1 MNRFLYILL
10 GLLLI
15 ATGVY
20 QSYLFN
26 EIQFTLIAKGLFNWM
41 GSDFF
46 IRLSAS
52 LSIALGT
59 LLILGYKTRWM
70 LILSMVLLIL
80 GFYADIFLSSVLF
93 RTPFLTDTRDLSL
106 LWMWIIPLV
115 FLFPP
120 KLKKAKWWLVVISIF
135 LGAGTH
141 SLLAPPYFQ
150 DYQRQNTYDKVK
162 MPKEKIAVI
171 LDKAPSLKK
180 GKTLLVFVSTTCH
193 ECQNVVDKINA
204 SMLGNGDDKRTKKDR
219 VKVIYYKVQFMNRP
233 VPNFEYP
240 PISTA
245 GEVIMPY
252 RDILN
257 SLPEGASTPA
267 LYYINNGKIEDF
279 VTGWYI
285 NKPFLDRVFFD

>member
-1 MNRFLYILL
+1 M
-10 GLLLI
+10 G
-15 ATGVY
+15 TGIY
-20 QSYLFN
+20 QSFLFN

-52 LSIALGT
+52 LSIALAT
-59 LLILGYKTRWM
+59 LLIFGYKTRWM
-70 LILSMVLLIL
+70 LIMSMVLLIL

-120 KLKKAKWWLVVISIF
+120 KLKIAKWWLVVISIL

-150 DYQRQNTYDKVK
+150 DYQSQNTYDKVK
-162 MPKEKIAVI
+162 MPKEKIAAI

-204 SMLGNGDDKRTKKDR
+204 SMLGNGDDSRNKKDR
-219 VKVIYYKVQFMNRP
+219 IKVVYFKLKFENRH
-233 VPNFEYP
+233 VEGFKYP
-240 PISTA
+240 PIAAA
-245 GEVIMPY
+245 GESFMSP
-252 RDILN
+252 REMLN
-257 SLPEGASTPA
+257 TLPEGASTPA
-267 LYYINNGKIEDF
+267 LFYIKDGEIEDF